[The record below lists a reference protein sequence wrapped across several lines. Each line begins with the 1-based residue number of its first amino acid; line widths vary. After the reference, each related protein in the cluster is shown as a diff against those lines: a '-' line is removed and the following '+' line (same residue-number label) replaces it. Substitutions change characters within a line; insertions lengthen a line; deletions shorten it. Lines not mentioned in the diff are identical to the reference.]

1 MSGAEE
7 QVRAAVIAL
16 SVQAGDTNLP
26 ALIDKHRGSRNPEV
40 RALARAAEA
49 VVDAVKDLH
58 WTSRRYCD
66 GARSY
71 AVGMHNDHTRT
82 LLALG
87 IPLNPTGDGTLW
99 AADGD
104 GLRGPAP
111 EDMGEEWSSYQ
122 NTVTALHGSLDEVR
136 RKRDET
142 QAELAGMC
150 HALTHPTD
158 QMRDPACRYL
168 DPAIQAAFRAGWQ
181 AVRRAQGAP

>member
-1 MSGAEE
+1 MSGAEQ
-7 QVRAAVIAL
+7 QVRAAVTAL
-16 SVQAGDTNLP
+16 NVQAGGTNLP

-49 VVDAVKDLH
+49 VMDAVKDLH

-104 GLRGPAP
+104 GLRGPTPA
-111 EDMGEEWSSYQ
+111 DMGEEWSSYR
-122 NTVTALHGSLDEVR
+122 NAITALRGSLDEVR
-136 RKRDET
+136 RKRDEA

-150 HALTHPTD
+150 HALAHPAGP
-158 QMRDPACRYL
+158 MPDPACRYL
-168 DPAIQAAFRAGWQ
+168 DPEIQAAFRAGWQ
-181 AVRRAQGAP
+181 AVRSALEAP